1 MATKLIFLALFIN
14 FFGLIVCRKHHLVL
28 NDELRRDIEITNFG
42 LLQGGMISI
51 NITNMSFAAPETQ
64 SPKTLIGFTLDM
76 SGSYESASYA
86 EDHTNGNCV
95 LKPGSVGKNDSVATV
110 YLTFNF
116 TTKSLEVNRW
126 GRNLRNLY
134 IVPMVEGRDVC
145 SDEEPPPAPK
155 QPPVPQQPPGDG
167 QSMARRRREVSDV
180 QPGDIDQEQS
190 ETGPGPNPD
199 DKDRGQSENGP
210 GPNPGDTDHVPVE
223 EEAVASAPEAGGEKA
238 NPDQPEAGSVDGPP
252 ESKPGQDNTA
262 PQANG
267 VPESVGDT
275 ESNGAAENAGD
286 TNSENQDSL
295 VSPTS
300 APTHLIRLP
309 TDMVMKNNI
318 LYMNTSFVVCI
329 RNKSEQGLYSFF
341 YHHCSAKRTPVN
353 FSVSIVEKNVGP
365 NYLSAGDIPLPT
377 LYATMSL
384 LFLCSAIYWIYYL
397 CHQEVVFKIHYF
409 MFFLA
414 LLKSLSL
421 MFHAVDY
428 HYIAHDGR
436 PMQAFEILF
445 YITYLTKGALLFG
458 TIVLIGSGWA
468 FIKPIL
474 SDQDKKLFWIVIP
487 LQILANV
494 AYIITDTSEEG
505 EAQYST
511 WKVMFV
517 TVDIICCGAILY
529 PVIWS
534 IRHLQDAAQTD
545 GKAISLVKLKLFRSY
560 YVLVVCYIYFSRIVV
575 YILKVTMPFQFMW
588 LDEFFFELATYVFYV
603 VTAYKF
609 RPGTDNPYLQ
619 LPSDDEDE
627 DEIEMDEVLT
637 ETGLSEGLIRHAG
650 NATSRVKQR
659 ETNHSA

>member
-1 MATKLIFLALFIN
+1 MATKIIFLALWLNFI
-14 FFGLIVCRKHHLVL
+14 GLILCRKHHLVL
-28 NDELRRDIEITNFG
+28 HNEMRKDIEITNFG
-42 LLQGGMISI
+42 LLQGGMLSI
-51 NITNMSFAAPETQ
+51 NVSNLSFPVPEAQ
-64 SPKTLIGFTLDM
+64 SWAQIQKNTLVGFTLDM

-95 LKPGSVGKNDSVATV
+95 LKPGSVGKNDSVATL
-110 YLTFNF
+110 YLTLNF

-126 GRNLRNLY
+126 GTKLKNLK
-134 IVPMVEGRDVC
+134 IVPMRAGIDVC
-145 SDEEPPPAPK
+145 SDVGPPPAP
-155 QPPVPQQPPGDG
+155 QRPSGVE
-167 QSMARRRREVSDV
+167 QSLARRRRQDPDSPEGAGLNSV
-180 QPGDIDQEQS
+180 QI
-190 ETGPGPNPD
+190 GPGSNPIGKESGD
-199 DKDRGQSENGP
+199 SGSEIPADNSKAKP
-210 GPNPGDTDHVPVE
+210 T
-223 EEAVASAPEAGGEKA
+223 EKA
-238 NPDQPEAGSVDGPP
+238 EVVQTP
-252 ESKPGQDNTA
+252 
-262 PQANG
+262 
-267 VPESVGDT
+267 
-275 ESNGAAENAGD
+275 
-286 TNSENQDSL
+286 
-295 VSPTS
+295 SPTS
-300 APTHLIRLP
+300 APTHLISLP
-309 TDMVMKNNI
+309 AHMKKKNNI
-318 LYMNTSFVVCI
+318 LYINTSFVVCI
-329 RNKSEQGLYSFF
+329 KNKSEQGLYSFF
-341 YHHCSAKRTPVN
+341 YHHCPTNPKESVN

-397 CHQEVVFKIHYF
+397 CHQEIVFKIHYF

-428 HYIAHDGR
+428 HYIGKDGR
-436 PMQAFEILF
+436 PMEAFEILF

-487 LQILANV
+487 LQIFANV

-505 EAQYST
+505 EAQYSM

-545 GKAISLVKLKLFRSY
+545 GKAAISLVKLKLFRSY

-603 VTAYKF
+603 LTAYKF

-637 ETGLSEGLIRHAG
+637 ETGHSEGLVRHV

-659 ETNHSA
+659 ETNQSA